1 MDFGKA
7 VVKSPF
13 AVILTATST
22 ALAFTLAW
30 FIYDYNAWIAF
41 GTGGTPPHIKGYM
54 KMTKFRILRA
64 LSADHM
70 TDASKL
76 PTTSPSYLSKPL
88 PRRQGPAPRMLAR
101 TMPQR
106 QSPAPLNDAIS
117 DRLHALPSVYAQKYL
132 NLLILDKS
140 ITEGRSTDTIY
151 ARPEL
156 PGRKKATHDP
166 ILGNEIAHVHPAEN
180 SLHVWLTT
188 TDTRKVVEA
197 GWGQRFPLASLGI
210 CDEGWTF
217 VYAPR
222 SMEEFEVVD
231 QILRAGI
238 GHLTGERITA

>member
-1 MDFGKA
+1 MDFGQS
-7 VVKSPF
+7 VVGSP
-13 AVILTATST
+13 LTLIVTAASA
-22 ALAFTLAW
+22 ALAFTVAW
-30 FIYDYNAWIAF
+30 SIYDYNAWIAF
-41 GTGGTPPHIKGYM
+41 GTGGTPSHIRGYM
-54 KMTKFRILRA
+54 KMTKFRVLRA

-76 PTTSPSYLSKPL
+76 PTTGPSYLSKLL
-88 PRRQGPAPRMLAR
+88 PRRQGPVPRMLAR

-106 QSPAPLNDAIS
+106 QSPAPLDDAVS
-117 DRLHALPSVYAQKYL
+117 KRLHALPSVYAQKYP

-140 ITEGRSTDTIY
+140 ITEGRSTDAIY
-151 ARPEL
+151 ARSEL
-156 PGRKKATHDP
+156 HGRKKATQDP
-166 ILGNEIAHVHPAEN
+166 ILGDEIAHVHPADN

-222 SMEEFEVVD
+222 SMDEVEVVD
-231 QILRAGI
+231 QIVRAGI
-238 GHLTGERITA
+238 GHLTGESVTA